1 MCIFAT
7 MFMQLADFF
16 KLLDPKNQLQ
26 PQQKVMVAD
35 TVRPVSVVKNHF
47 LQHIGQTCRTI
58 YYTQKGCARVFYM
71 LHEQEI
77 TECFSFEGELAVS
90 FESLLTNAPSRRAI
104 QVLED
109 SEFLAFDMNKL
120 DVIFTNQPF
129 IEAMFRRMF
138 HAYHIQSMER
148 FENMQFR
155 SAEERYQILLTHY
168 PDVVRRVP
176 LKFIASFLGITPVSL
191 SRIRALK

>member
-1 MCIFAT
+1 MS
-7 MFMQLADFF
+7 MQLADFF

-26 PQQKVMVAD
+26 PQQKVMIVD
-35 TVRPVSVVKNHF
+35 TARVVSVVKNHF

-58 YYTQKGCARVFYM
+58 YYIQKGCTRVFYM
-71 LHEQEI
+71 LNEQEI
-77 TECFSFEGELAVS
+77 TECFSFEGELAVR

-129 IEAMFRRMF
+129 IEAMFRRLF

-148 FENMQFR
+148 MENLQFR
-155 SAEERYQILLTHY
+155 SAEERYHTLLTHY
-168 PDVVRRVP
+168 PDVIKRVP
-176 LKFIASFLGITPVSL
+176 LKFIASYLGITPVSL

>member
-1 MCIFAT
+1 ML
-7 MFMQLADFF
+7 MQLADFF

-26 PQQKVMVAD
+26 PEQKVIIAD
-35 TVRPVSVVKNHF
+35 TARVVSVVKNHF

-77 TECFSFEGELAVS
+77 TECFSFEGELAVR
-90 FESLLTNAPSRRAI
+90 FESLLSNAPSRRAI

-120 DVIFTNQPF
+120 DVIFTNHPF

-138 HAYHIQSMER
+138 HTYHIQSLERME
-148 FENMQFR
+148 NLQFR
-155 SAEERYQILLTHY
+155 SAEERYQNLLMHY
-168 PDVVRRVP
+168 PDVIKRVP
-176 LKFIASFLGITPVSL
+176 LKFIASYLGITPVSL

>member
-1 MCIFAT
+1 
-7 MFMQLADFF
+7 MQLADFF

-77 TECFSFEGELAVS
+77 TECFSFEGELAVR

>member
-26 PQQKVMVAD
+26 PQQKVIVAD

-77 TECFSFEGELAVS
+77 TESFSFEGELAVR

-138 HAYHIQSMER
+138 HSYHIQSMER

>member
-1 MCIFAT
+1 
-7 MFMQLADFF
+7 
-16 KLLDPKNQLQ
+16 
-26 PQQKVMVAD
+26 
-35 TVRPVSVVKNHF
+35 
-47 LQHIGQTCRTI
+47 
-58 YYTQKGCARVFYM
+58 M

-77 TECFSFEGELAVS
+77 TESFSFEGELAVR

-104 QVLED
+104 QILED

-138 HAYHIQSMER
+138 HSYHIQSMER

>member
-1 MCIFAT
+1 ML
-7 MFMQLADFF
+7 MQLADFF
-16 KLLDPKNQLQ
+16 KLLDPNNQLQ

-77 TECFSFEGELAVS
+77 TESFSFEEELAVR

-120 DVIFTNQPF
+120 EVVFTNQPF

>member
-1 MCIFAT
+1 ML
-7 MFMQLADFF
+7 MQLADFF

-26 PQQKVMVAD
+26 PQQKVLIAD
-35 TVRPVSVVKNHF
+35 TARPVAIAKNHF

-58 YYTQKGCARVFYM
+58 YYIQKGCTRVFYM
-71 LHEQEI
+71 LNEQEI
-77 TECFSFEGELAVS
+77 TECFSFEGELAVR

-120 DVIFTNQPF
+120 DVVFTNQPF
-129 IEAMFRRMF
+129 IEAMFRRLF
-138 HAYHIQSMER
+138 HAYHIQSIERME
-148 FENMQFR
+148 NLQFK
-155 SAEERYQILLTHY
+155 SAEERYHTLLTHH
-168 PDVVRRVP
+168 PDVIKRVP
-176 LKFIASFLGITPVSL
+176 LKFIASYLGITPVSL

>member
-1 MCIFAT
+1 MCVFAT

-77 TECFSFEGELAVS
+77 TESFSFEGELAVR

-138 HAYHIQSMER
+138 HSYHIQSMER